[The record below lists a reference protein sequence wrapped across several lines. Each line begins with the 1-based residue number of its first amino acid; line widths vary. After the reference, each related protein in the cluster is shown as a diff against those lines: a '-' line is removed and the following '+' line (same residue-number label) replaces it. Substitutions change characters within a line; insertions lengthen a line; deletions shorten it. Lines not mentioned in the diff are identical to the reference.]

1 MDEDKLS
8 DIEMRCMNAYPGPWA
23 NSIGGG
29 YNVHASDMK
38 WICVT
43 DNRDWDSRGPYSSIR
58 RQTAIRTAEFIAH
71 AREDIPWLIAEI
83 RRLQYEIE
91 TLQEAAP

>member
-1 MDEDKLS
+1 MDEDRLS
-8 DIEMRCMNAYPGPWA
+8 EIEMRANNAYPGPWA
-23 NSIGGG
+23 NSMGGG

-43 DNRDWDSRGPYSSIR
+43 DNKDWDSHGPYSSIR

-71 AREDIPWLIAEI
+71 TREDIPWLIAEI
-83 RRLQYEIE
+83 RRLRNKIE
-91 TLQEAAP
+91 AMGDKA